1 MDKFCFLRM
10 YYFPG
15 NKHTFILILK
25 TSYFYSLPADEEI
38 ETCGSQ
44 GLHVRSY
51 IHSVEKL
58 GHETKSAHIE
68 NLYFIQNKFSE
79 HESPQN
85 LTLSI
90 KAVIELESF
99 YKLYNELN

>member
-1 MDKFCFLRM
+1 MDKSYFLKM

-25 TSYFYSLPADEEI
+25 PSYFYYLSADEKI

-44 GLHVRSY
+44 GLYVRSHIY
-51 IHSVEKL
+51 YVEKL
-58 GHETKSAHIE
+58 GHETKSAQIE

-85 LTLSI
+85 LTLKHKNS
-90 KAVIELESF
+90 
-99 YKLYNELN
+99 N